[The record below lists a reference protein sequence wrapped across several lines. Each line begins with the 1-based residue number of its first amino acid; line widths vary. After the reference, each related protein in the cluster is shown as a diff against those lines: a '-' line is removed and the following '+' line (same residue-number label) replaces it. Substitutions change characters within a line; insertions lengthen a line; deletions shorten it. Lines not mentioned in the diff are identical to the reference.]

1 MKRQSVLKG
10 IGLTAAAAMVGI
22 GLAGCAIDSQGGSTE
37 EGTVTI
43 GTLRGQPHLYQP
55 YFYDQFAPDGTE
67 IDIVLF
73 DSSPD
78 IKNAIV
84 SGSIDFGIA
93 GIPSAVSGIS
103 QGEEIKVVAS
113 AADGGSNLVGG
124 EEIETLDDLVG
135 ANVGYPQGS
144 SQEILLRLTLAEA
157 GVDIDEVN
165 LINLPFSDMA
175 TAFEGGSIDAFL
187 SAELGPSTALQNGA
201 HIIASPYET
210 EVGRVN
216 LGLITTT
223 ELIESDPELVQSVVD
238 MHTESIDYMLENTE
252 EWSDGLVETFG
263 LEKDIVDTAIEN
275 IWLRYDISDEYL
287 TQVDALTAQME
298 LLTTIEEAPSTDDIF
313 DTQFLE

>member
-10 IGLTAAAAMVGI
+10 IGLTAATAMVGI
-22 GLAGCAIDSQGGSTE
+22 GVAGCAIDSQGGSTE

-55 YFYDQFAPDGTE
+55 YFYEQFAPDGTE
-67 IDIVLF
+67 IEIVLF

-113 AADGGSNLVGG
+113 AADGGSNLVGR
-124 EEIETLDDLVG
+124 EEFETLDDLVG

-144 SQEILLRLTLAEA
+144 SQEILLRLTLANA
-157 GVDIDEVN
+157 GVDIEQVN
-165 LINLPFSDMA
+165 LINLAFSDMA

-216 LGLITTT
+216 LGLITTE
-223 ELIESDPELVQSVVD
+223 ELIESDPELVQTVVD
-238 MHTESIDYMLENTE
+238 MHADSIDYMLENTK
-252 EWSDGLVETFG
+252 EWSAGLVGTFG
-263 LEKDIVDTAIEN
+263 LEQDIVDTAIKN